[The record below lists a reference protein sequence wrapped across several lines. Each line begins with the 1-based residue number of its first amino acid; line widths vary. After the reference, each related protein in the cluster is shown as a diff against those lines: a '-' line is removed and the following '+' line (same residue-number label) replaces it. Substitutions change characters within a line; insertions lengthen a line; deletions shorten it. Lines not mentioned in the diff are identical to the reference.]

1 MYMKSYLIE
10 VSDGM
15 DAVIESNSKA
25 QNISPQDVI
34 LQILNRFMVDVHIME
49 ETQMQM
55 GYEEVAQINLD
66 WANL

>member
-1 MYMKSYLIE
+1 
-10 VSDGM
+10 M